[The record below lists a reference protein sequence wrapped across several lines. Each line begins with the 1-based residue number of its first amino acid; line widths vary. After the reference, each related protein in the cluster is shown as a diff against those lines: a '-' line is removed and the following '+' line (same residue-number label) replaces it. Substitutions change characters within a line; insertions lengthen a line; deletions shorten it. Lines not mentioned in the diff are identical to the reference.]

1 MESKRRIDFIKK
13 EFPAMSAHF
22 AHTLDDMA
30 EKYLKIQFIEITDLI
45 GVLSA
50 EDIMLLK
57 ASRANVIVYNNV
69 TYEYSKAE
77 GNIYYYISTT
87 SDDGK
92 IAMDEII
99 LNIDSG
105 EYNHQKLANEIEEA
119 PADGNVYGRKDKE
132 WVQLSKEALS
142 YSFISGPLNKEY
154 ITLEDIDSLEKSSNP
169 KKQKI
174 ERKYVLDSDSYIWFV
189 SLKEIDYIAHV
200 GGLEIDYVKL
210 PEITATYNGVKDTWY
225 TYRTTYPLLAGTWNL
240 IIKFKKDELN

>member
-1 MESKRRIDFIKK
+1 MESKKRIDFIKRR
-13 EFPAMSAHF
+13 FPAMSAHF

-30 EKYLKIQFIEITDLI
+30 EKYLKIQFIEVTDLT

-50 EDIMLLK
+50 EDIALLK

-99 LNIDSG
+99 LDVDTG
-105 EYNHQKLANEIEEA
+105 EYKHQKLANEIEEA
-119 PADGNVYGRKDKE
+119 PDDGEVYARQNKE
-132 WVQLSKEALS
+132 WVKLSKEALS
-142 YSFISGPLNKEY
+142 YSFIMGALNKED
-154 ITLEDIDSLEKSSNP
+154 IELSDIDGLDKSFNP
-169 KKQKI
+169 KKDKF
-174 ERKYVLDSDSYIWFV
+174 ERKYTSEEDSYICFC
-189 SLKEIDYIAHV
+189 SLEPIDYIAHV
-200 GGLEIDYVKL
+200 GGLEIDYIQK
-210 PEITATYNGVKDTWY
+210 PDIEATYSGKKEIWHC
-225 TYRTTYPLLAGTWNL
+225 YRTTYPLLAGTWNL

>member
-1 MESKRRIDFIKK
+1 MESKRRIDFVRKK
-13 EFPAMSAHF
+13 FPAMSAHF

-30 EKYLKIQFIEITDLI
+30 EKYLKIQFIEITDLT

-99 LNIDSG
+99 LNVDTG
-105 EYNHQKLANEIEEA
+105 EYTHQKLANEIEEA
-119 PADGNVYGRKDKE
+119 PADGNVY
-132 WVQLSKEALS
+132 
-142 YSFISGPLNKEY
+142 
-154 ITLEDIDSLEKSSNP
+154 SS
-169 KKQKI
+169 
-174 ERKYVLDSDSYIWFV
+174 
-189 SLKEIDYIAHV
+189 
-200 GGLEIDYVKL
+200 
-210 PEITATYNGVKDTWY
+210 
-225 TYRTTYPLLAGTWNL
+225 
-240 IIKFKKDELN
+240 